1 MLVASANEQGVK
13 WNANSKGVL
22 YMSIKNK
29 VVVIT
34 GASSGIGEA
43 TAKLLASKGAK
54 VVLGARREERLQALV
69 TQIGENAV
77 YQVTDVT
84 NREQVS
90 SLIQL
95 ALDRF
100 RRVDVLYNN
109 AGIMPQ
115 GNLSEREYDKWQQML
130 DINIM
135 GVLNGIG
142 AVLPI
147 MQSQKDGLVITT
159 DSVAGHV
166 VYPGSA
172 VYNGTKY
179 AVRAIM
185 EGLRQ
190 EEKNHGIRSTII
202 SPGAVRTEL
211 VNTIGNQEIL
221 QGVKKLMDAP
231 EEAALAIDPADV
243 ANAVLYAIDQPK
255 HVAVSEVLI
264 RPAMQEV

>member
-1 MLVASANEQGVK
+1 MTVE
-13 WNANSKGVL
+13 
-22 YMSIKNK
+22 NK

-43 TAKLLASKGAK
+43 TAKLLASRGAK
-54 VVLGARREERLQALV
+54 VVLGARRADRLATL
-69 TQIGENAV
+69 TATIGANAI
-77 YQVTDVT
+77 YQVTDVA
-84 NREQVS
+84 NFQDVK
-90 SLIQL
+90 QL
-95 ALDRF
+95 VNLAYEKYGK
-100 RRVDVLYNN
+100 VDVLYNN
-109 AGIMPQ
+109 AGVMPQ
-115 GNLSEREYDKWQQML
+115 GFLREGNLESYQRML

-135 GVLNGIG
+135 GVLHGIT

-147 MQSQKDGLVITT
+147 MEQQKDGLIITT

-190 EEKNHGIRSTII
+190 EERDFGIRSTII
-202 SPGAVRTEL
+202 SPGAVATEL
-211 VNTIGNQEIL
+211 IQSVDNRVI
-221 QGVKKLMDAP
+221 
-231 EEAALAIDPADV
+231 EEALQDLYDPKNSGSMNSLAADDI

-255 HVAVSEVLI
+255 HVAISEVLI
-264 RPAMQEV
+264 RPTGQIV

>member
-1 MLVASANEQGVK
+1 MTAISE
-13 WNANSKGVL
+13 
-22 YMSIKNK
+22 K
-29 VVVIT
+29 VIIIM

-54 VVLGARREERLQALV
+54 LVLAARREERIKALADTLGKNV
-69 TQIGENAV
+69 F
-77 YQVTDVT
+77 YQKADVTD
-84 NREQVS
+84 RQQVQKV
-90 SLIQL
+90 IDL
-95 ALDRF
+95 ALEKFGRI
-100 RRVDVLYNN
+100 DVMYNN

-115 GNLSEREYDKWQQML
+115 GNLAKLEYKSWQEML

-147 MQSQKDGLVITT
+147 MQKQQAGLIIST

-190 EEKNHGIRSTII
+190 EELDNGIRSTII
-202 SPGAVRTEL
+202 SPGMVASEL
-211 VNTIGNQEIL
+211 FSTVGDEST
-221 QGVKKLMDAP
+221 
-231 EEAALAIDPADV
+231 EAALRETAGKAGFSLSSEDV
-243 ANAVLYAIDQPK
+243 AQAVLYAIEQPE
-255 HVAVSEVLI
+255 HVTISEVLL
-264 RPAMQEV
+264 RPAKQSI

>member
-1 MLVASANEQGVK
+1 M
-13 WNANSKGVL
+13 
-22 YMSIKNK
+22 IKNK
-29 VVVIT
+29 VAVIM

-43 TAKLLASKGAK
+43 TARLLAKNGARL
-54 VVLGARREERLQALV
+54 VIAARREEKIKAIADEL
-69 TQIGENAV
+69 GENVFYKTADV
-77 YQVTDVT
+77 RDRKQVKSVI
-84 NREQVS
+84 E
-90 SLIQL
+90 L
-95 ALDRF
+95 AMEKF
-100 RRVDVLYNN
+100 GKVDVLYNI

-115 GNLSEREYDKWQQML
+115 GNLANLDYEKWQDML

-147 MQSQKDGLVITT
+147 MKEQGEGLIIAT

-172 VYNGTKY
+172 VYNGTKF

-190 EEKNHGIRSTII
+190 EEFDNGIKSTII
-202 SPGAVRTEL
+202 SPGMVNTEL
-211 VNTIGNQEIL
+211 FNTVGNDEIENSL
-221 QGVKKLMDAP
+221 RNISIQDGKSLSAM
-231 EEAALAIDPADV
+231 DV

-255 HVAVSEVLI
+255 HVTISEVLI
-264 RPAMQEV
+264 RPSRQEV